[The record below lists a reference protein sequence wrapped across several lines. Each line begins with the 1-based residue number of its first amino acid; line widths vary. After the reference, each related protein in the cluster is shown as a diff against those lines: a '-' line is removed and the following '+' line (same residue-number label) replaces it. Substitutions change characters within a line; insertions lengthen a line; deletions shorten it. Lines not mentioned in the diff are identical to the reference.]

1 MSKYA
6 SILFAPEKFH
16 EVGPFRFPIY
26 EHLTP
31 GESRTIEEITR
42 KQTKSAFKSIK
53 LAQRIGRDKSITT
66 KEAMKLLENADKDEN
81 EDLLYDY
88 VDELEKLQES
98 GVGAVE
104 QKVSWVTPFMQYRGE
119 VKLSPEADWQQTSDW
134 SEADTEKMPPH
145 LLDSVFQLILW
156 ERDGWP
162 TPGAEG
168 NAPEGEETPISRRK
182 RP

>member
-6 SILFAPEKFH
+6 SLLFAPEEYH
-16 EVGPFRFPIY
+16 EIGPFRFPIHK
-26 EHLTP
+26 HLTP

-53 LAQRIGRDKSITT
+53 LAQRIGQDKGITT
-66 KEAMKLLENADKDEN
+66 KAAMQLLENADKDEN

-88 VDELEKLQES
+88 VDELEKLQEA
-98 GVGAVE
+98 GVGPTE

-119 VKLSPEADWQQTSDW
+119 VKLPPEGDWKQTSDW
-134 SEADTEKMPPH
+134 TEADTEKMPPQ
-145 LLDSVFQLILW
+145 LLDEVFQLILW

-162 TPGAEG
+162 TPGEEG
-168 NAPEGEETPISRRK
+168 NAPEGEETPSPRRK

>member
-6 SILFAPEKFH
+6 SLLFAPEKYH
-16 EVGPFRFPIY
+16 EIGPFRFPIY

-31 GESRTIEEITR
+31 GESRIIEEITR

-53 LAQRIGRDKSITT
+53 LAQRIASDKGITT

-98 GVGAVE
+98 GVGATE
-104 QKVSWVTPFMQYRGE
+104 QKLSWVTPFMQYRGE
-119 VKLSPEADWQQTSDW
+119 VKLPPEGDWRQTSDW
-134 SEADTEKMPPH
+134 TEDDTEQMPPQ
-145 LLDSVFQLILW
+145 LLNDVFQLILW

-168 NAPEGEETPISRRK
+168 NAPEDEEATTSRRK
-182 RP
+182 RA